1 MKRIVL
7 RSAMVAATLAFA
19 AATPAQA
26 GSCIKKGGG
35 GWGVTK
41 GHAEL
46 NALGAIKMVTG
57 NWPIVTDRI
66 STPTYACKSGATG
79 WNCKAYATVCKKA

>member
-1 MKRIVL
+1 MKTAGFCSIIFIA
-7 RSAMVAATLAFA
+7 AMSA
-19 AATPAQA
+19 AASVQA
-26 GSCIKKGGG
+26 ASCIKKGGG

-46 NALGAIKMVTG
+46 NALGAIKMLTG

-66 STPTYACKSGATG
+66 SDPVYKCASGATG

>member
-1 MKRIVL
+1 MR
-7 RSAMVAATLAFA
+7 ATILTSLAFIIAVFTATSAHA
-19 AATPAQA
+19 A
-26 GSCIKKGGG
+26 SCVKKGGG

-46 NALGAIKMVTG
+46 NALGAIKMSTG
-57 NWPIVTDRI
+57 NWPIVTDKI
-66 STPTYACKSGATG
+66 SDPVYKCESGVTG